1 MRSACDVSWVEMDG
15 DIAYIHVEDPEEP
28 DFEQAE
34 GPSSNVAEK
43 MGRGR
48 RWRSCDEDRQR
59 EWNAGKRKQREE
71 G

>member
-1 MRSACDVSWVEMDG
+1 MRSD
-15 DIAYIHVEDPEEP
+15 VEDPEET